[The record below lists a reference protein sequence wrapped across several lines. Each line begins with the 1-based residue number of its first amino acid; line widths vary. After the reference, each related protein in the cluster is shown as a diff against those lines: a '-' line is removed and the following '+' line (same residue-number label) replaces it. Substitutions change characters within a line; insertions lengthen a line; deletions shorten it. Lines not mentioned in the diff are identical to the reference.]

1 MQEPPPIEILIAQL
15 AQFAEDFGNALKAP
29 DINWTKSPP
38 GGGWS
43 LTEVAC
49 HLRDVEREVHQSR
62 IRAILGERDA
72 FLPGVVAD
80 AWAEERRYRGQNGPE
95 ALGSFLSAR
104 LETLQLL
111 SAIDERMWERRAQHA
126 FFGSTSLQEL
136 VYLIAQHDAAHW
148 EQTVALLGG

>member
-1 MQEPPPIEILIAQL
+1 MQDPPPIETLLTQL
-15 AQFAEDFGNALKAP
+15 AQFAEDIGSALTRG
-29 DINWTKSPP
+29 DVNWTKTAS

-49 HLRDVEREVHQSR
+49 HLRDVEREVHQIR
-62 IRAILGERDA
+62 IKAILGERDA

-80 AWAEERRYRGQNGPE
+80 AWAEKRRYREQSGPK
-95 ALGSFLSAR
+95 ALHSFLSAR

-111 SAIDERMWERRAQHA
+111 ADIDEGMWKRRGEHA

-136 VYLIAQHDAAHW
+136 VYLIVQHDAAHW
-148 EQTVALLGG
+148 EQAVSLLGE